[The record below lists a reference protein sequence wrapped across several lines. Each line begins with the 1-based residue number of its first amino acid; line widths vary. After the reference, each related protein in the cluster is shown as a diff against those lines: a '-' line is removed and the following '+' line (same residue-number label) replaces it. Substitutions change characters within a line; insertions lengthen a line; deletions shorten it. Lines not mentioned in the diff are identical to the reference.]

1 MLTRFIIAIT
11 MMSSAAM
18 AQGIE
23 HVSVLFQNNSAAN
36 IHIQTCLEQPNGNPV
51 KEHWYTM
58 LAGQQ
63 TIVRADDLCNNRI
76 LVSNAFQHA
85 IHDWTIPQ
93 AHDPGS
99 IKVSIEG
106 SLFGQW
112 RNQVWWIRGS
122 ARQSTIL
129 HQIGD
134 NLEGYNHPSDNRRVL
149 RMFSYTP

>member
-1 MLTRFIIAIT
+1 
-11 MMSSAAM
+11 MSSAAM
-18 AQGIE
+18 AQGVE

-36 IHIQTCLEQPNGNPV
+36 IHIKTCLEQPNGNPV

-76 LVSNAFQHA
+76 LISNAYQHA
-85 IHDWTIPQ
+85 IWDHTLPQHHDRGTIKAWTN
-93 AHDPGS
+93 GS
-99 IKVSIEG
+99 A
-106 SLFGQW
+106 FGQW
-112 RNQVWWIRGS
+112 SSQEWWIRGS
-122 ARQSTIL
+122 ARKSTIL